1 MSKKKIFIIL
11 GGVLVLLLILS
22 SMFGGKRTLP
32 EVTTVIAKIN
42 SITEKVSASGKI
54 QPEMEVN
61 ISAEVSG
68 QLIQLP
74 VKEGDDVEID
84 DLLAE
89 INPDVYIAS
98 RNRAQA
104 AVNTS
109 RSNLASAKASK
120 ATSEANL
127 FVAEKAWNRAKNLFR
142 DGVVSQAD
150 YDQSEAAY
158 KTALANITST
168 SEGVNSANFAILS
181 AEASLQEALDNLSRT
196 KLIAPQAGIVTALV
210 KEIGES
216 VQGNGFTA
224 GEVVMKI
231 SNLDMMEVDVEV
243 NESDIISVSMGNTAE
258 IEVDAYLDYTFTGI
272 VTEIGN
278 TALNASSNGF
288 NLDQVTN
295 FSVKIRINP
304 SSYADLKVSVAP
316 FRPGMSAT
324 VDILTKTVSD
334 VVSVPIQ
341 CVTTR
346 KADEETSDEGEGNGN
361 DAELGVFV
369 LEGSEAVW
377 TVVET
382 GIQDNRI
389 IEIISGLRSDDIVI
403 SGPYDMVARKLE
415 SGDEVEFDSA
425 VEDSEEKSGSS
436 FSISIN

>member
-1 MSKKKIFIIL
+1 MTKKKILLVL
-11 GGVLVLLLILS
+11 GGVLILLLILS
-22 SMFGGKRTLP
+22 TMFGGERILP
-32 EVTTVIAKIN
+32 SITTAVAEIN

-74 VKEGDDVEID
+74 VKEGDYVEEG

-89 INPDVYIAS
+89 INPDVYLAS

-109 RSNLASAKASK
+109 RSNLASAKASR

-127 FVAEKAWNRAKNLFR
+127 FVADKAWSRTKKLFR

-150 YDQSEAAY
+150 YDQSEAAF
-158 KTALANITST
+158 KTASANLTSA

-196 KLIAPQAGIVTALV
+196 MLIAPQAGIVTALV

-231 SNLDMMEVDVEV
+231 SNLDLMEVDVEV
-243 NESDIISVSMGNTAE
+243 NESDIISVSMGNSAE
-258 IEVDAYLDYTFTGI
+258 IEIDAYLDHTFRGT

-304 SSYADLKVSVAP
+304 SSYSELLESGAP

-324 VDILTKTVSD
+324 VDILTRTVSD

-346 KADEETSDEGEGNGN
+346 KAETGD

-369 LEGSEAVW
+369 LSGSEAVW
-377 TVVET
+377 TKVET
-382 GIQDNRI
+382 GIQDNQI
-389 IEIISGLRSDDIVI
+389 IEIISGLEANQVVI

-415 SGDEVEFDSA
+415 SGDAVEVESSK
-425 VEDSEEKSGSS
+425 EDADGESGSS

>member
-1 MSKKKIFIIL
+1 MSKKKIFLIL
-11 GGVLVLLLILS
+11 GALIVVLVIAS
-22 SMFGGKRTLP
+22 TMFGGKRQLP
-32 EVTTVIAKIN
+32 E
-42 SITEKVSASGKI
+42 ITSAEVSTKTIVKKVSASGKI

-74 VKEGDDVEID
+74 VKEGDQVAAG

-89 INPDVYIAS
+89 INPDVYIAA
-98 RNRAQA
+98 RNRAEA
-104 AVNTS
+104 ALNTS
-109 RSNLASAKASK
+109 RSNLASALASK
-120 ATSEANL
+120 ATTEANML
-127 FVAEKAWNRAKNLFR
+127 VAEKAWERTQKLFR

-150 YDQSEAAY
+150 YDQSEASY
-158 KTALANITST
+158 KTAEANITSA
-168 SEGVNSANFAILS
+168 SEGVKSARFSILS

-231 SNLDMMEVDVEV
+231 SNLDIMEVDVEV
-243 NESDIISVSMGNTAE
+243 NESDIISVGIGNNAE
-258 IEVDAYLDYTFTGI
+258 IEVDAYRGETFMGT

-295 FSVKIRINP
+295 FSVKIRIDS
-304 SSYADLKVSVAP
+304 SSYANMTKGSSESP

-324 VDILTKTVSD
+324 VDIISKTVKD
-334 VVSVPIQ
+334 VTSVPIQ

-346 KADEETSDEGEGNGN
+346 KSEGSDK
-361 DAELGVFV
+361 AEVGVFKIV
-369 LEGSEAVW
+369 EQEVVW
-377 TVVET
+377 TKVKT
-382 GIQDNRI
+382 GIQDNRDIRILDGIELGSI
-389 IEIISGLRSDDIVI
+389 IV

-415 SGDEVEFDSA
+415 NGDKVEVAE
-425 VEDSEEKSGSS
+425 
-436 FSISIN
+436 

>member
-1 MSKKKIFIIL
+1 MNKKKIF
-11 GGVLVLLLILS
+11 LLLGAVIVVLIIAS
-22 SMFGGKRTLP
+22 TMFGGKRKLP
-32 EVTTVIAKIN
+32 EVSVASVSTKT
-42 SITEKVSASGKI
+42 ITKKVSASGKI

-74 VKEGDDVEID
+74 VKEGDHVEAG

-89 INPDVYIAS
+89 INPDVYIAA
-98 RNRAQA
+98 RNRAEA
-104 AVNTS
+104 ALNTS
-109 RSNLASAKASK
+109 RSNLASALASK

-127 FVAEKAWNRAKNLFR
+127 LVAEKAWDRSQKLFK

-150 YDQSEAAY
+150 FDQSEASY
-158 KTALANITST
+158 KTAEANMTSA
-168 SEGVNSANFAILS
+168 SEGVKSARFSILS

-231 SNLDMMEVDVEV
+231 SNLGVMEVDVEV
-243 NESDIISVSMGNTAE
+243 NESDIISVGMGNQAE
-258 IEVDAYLDYTFTGI
+258 IEVDAYRDRTFMGT

-295 FSVKIRINP
+295 FSVKIRID
-304 SSYADLKVSVAP
+304 SVSYADMGNGESP

-324 VDILTKTVSD
+324 VDILTKTVKD
-334 VVSVPIQ
+334 VVSAPIQ

-346 KADEETSDEGEGNGN
+346 KAEGSDK
-361 DAELGVFV
+361 AEIGVFKMADGEV
-369 LEGSEAVW
+369 VW
-377 TVVET
+377 SKVET
-382 GIQDNRI
+382 GIQDNRDI
-389 IEIISGLRSDDIVI
+389 QILSGVELEDQLV

-415 SGDEVEFDSA
+415 SGDQVEV
-425 VEDSEEKSGSS
+425 VE
-436 FSISIN
+436 